1 MSRVKKGVNA
11 LKTRK
16 NILRKVKGYRY
27 GRGTKERQANEAI
40 FHAGTYSFAH
50 RKDKKGDFRRL
61 WNVRLS
67 AFLKENGISY
77 SKFIPLL
84 KKKEIA
90 LDRKILSEIA
100 FTHPDILK
108 KIVESVKQ
116 TSSTIGDKDLL
127 NTDVARKGSAQEVK

>member
-1 MSRVKKGVNA
+1 MTRVKKGVNA

-27 GRGTKERQANEAI
+27 GRSTKERQANEAI

-67 AFLKENGISY
+67 ALLKQNGLSY
-77 SKFIPLL
+77 SQFIPLL
-84 KKKEIA
+84 KKKNITI
-90 LDRKILSEIA
+90 DRKILAEVA
-100 FTHPDILK
+100 LNHPEVLK
-108 KIVESVKQ
+108 KIIGTLEQTDSVLSVEASPR
-116 TSSTIGDKDLL
+116 T
-127 NTDVARKGSAQEVK
+127 N